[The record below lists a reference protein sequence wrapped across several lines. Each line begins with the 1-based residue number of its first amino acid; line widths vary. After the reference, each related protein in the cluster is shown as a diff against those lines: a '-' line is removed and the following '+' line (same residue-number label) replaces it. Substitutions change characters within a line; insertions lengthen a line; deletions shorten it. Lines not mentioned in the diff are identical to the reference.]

1 MLTIE
6 RYNDVL
12 GNSLPTPEHSGRV
25 RGVGSHVGIKKTYN
39 GCGKRKRHTSDESE
53 AVIKQRIER
62 EVEEMMKDMKEENEA
77 FKRQMAMQHEALQR
91 QMALLMANQI
101 DTGIPL
107 VNSPGAGQSSFSV
120 ENPHFIDSIEVI
132 QISILSCE

>member
-62 EVEEMMKDMKEENEA
+62 EVEERMKDMKR
-77 FKRQMAMQHEALQR
+77 KMR
-91 QMALLMANQI
+91 
-101 DTGIPL
+101 
-107 VNSPGAGQSSFSV
+107 
-120 ENPHFIDSIEVI
+120 
-132 QISILSCE
+132 LSKGKWQCSTRLSKGKWHC